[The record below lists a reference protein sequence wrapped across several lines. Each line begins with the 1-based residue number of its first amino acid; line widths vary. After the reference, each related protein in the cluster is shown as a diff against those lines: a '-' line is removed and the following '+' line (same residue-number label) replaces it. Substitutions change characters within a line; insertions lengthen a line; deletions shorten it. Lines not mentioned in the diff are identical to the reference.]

1 MVENS
6 EATLSIDGMTCSSC
20 SSSVE
25 SAIRNVE
32 GVTSVSVDIINGTA
46 TVEYDSKVLSDV
58 SEMVGTVSDTGF
70 GAELLTVRRASSGGS
85 ERIPAASA
93 TAAATT
99 TRRTARYA
107 LEGLT
112 CATCVESV
120 RNAVLGIRQDSIDAA
135 SVVVTLL
142 PDPILA
148 VDFDSAKLTEDDIA
162 EVVES
167 VGFGATLLS
176 STPTRGAD
184 AGASGSGDDA
194 MRERTL
200 YITVA
205 QNVQAARF
213 VFDKQDA
220 VLSAVVTEQL
230 GCGKR
235 TTTGGGRILQIRTR
249 RTKRRLDRSSS
260 MHDGADKEEDTHA
273 PAYSPGGTL
282 CVTYLDHQI
291 GIRTL
296 IDSLESD
303 SLVQSLG
310 GTGDMPPE
318 VVDALGYR
326 SKQRSSDKRRRME
339 IRRWRNEFVFA
350 LAFSLPVFCI
360 SMIFVRIPGRLSQA
374 FHSIAFKGVTWE
386 EFLTWLFATPVQFIS
401 GFRFYRDS
409 YYSLKTRRLGMS
421 FLIMMGTTAAYGY
434 SVAVVLYNAYQYNHG
449 LGDGS
454 RLMQAFESSSLLI
467 AFVLLGKYLESKA
480 KSRTSKAVS
489 SLAEMSPDVATLVGE
504 NGEQVPERSV
514 PVALLQ
520 QGDVLLVR
528 PGQKIPTDGVVKSG
542 YTSIDESM
550 LTGESMPVGK
560 GTGDNV
566 IGGTINLNGSIQ
578 MEATMLGEDTT
589 LAQIIRLVESA
600 QSSKAPIQE
609 VADRIASKFV
619 PFVLTFAIATFV
631 VWAALLNSG
640 AIDDVK
646 KTWPYQQ
653 QGFNDW
659 TLPLLFTISVLVIAC
674 PCALGLATPTAVM
687 VGTGVA
693 ARLGVLI
700 KGGEPLETAKR
711 VTAVVFDKTG
721 TLTEGRPVVQDILIL
736 STRCADLMNGH
747 GKKFA
752 EEEFHDNTMKSHLP
766 SPTSSSCC
774 STISD
779 DLTENS
785 GTTTNAVSKRT
796 RENILFFAACAEKGS
811 EHPLA
816 KAILAKAAE
825 YGIGDGLDRPLMQ
838 VEDFSAETGTGVSCT
853 VGGNAIH
860 IGNRRCLLT
869 NSIEASP
876 GTYDAME
883 FLESKGQTAIAVS
896 LNGRTEC
903 VIGMIDKEKDSAAL
917 TVNVLQ
923 EAMKIKTYMLTGDN
937 IRTASVIARDIGI
950 PPENII
956 AGVLP
961 EGKVDCVNR
970 LQQEG
975 LCVAMIGD
983 GVNDSP
989 ALAQADVGIA
999 VGAGTDV
1006 AIETAGIVL
1015 VNSKLTDVILAI
1027 DLARTIYRR
1036 IRLNLG
1042 FSLGYNTLGVP
1053 VAAGVLYPALHAALP
1068 PYMAALAMALSSISV
1083 LVSSLLLGRYKP
1095 PQFEKRY
1102 GRSLR
1107 AGALGLEE
1115 IDVVSPNLPHQAITV
1130 VVKCESMLQNL
1141 PCSCPPQDCNCTG
1154 CVQHGNCDVEE
1165 TPVSAFSDEIFYPG
1179 CQSSWG
1185 KECRCSPCQCPKS
1198 MTCVKHE
1205 TMKLADTSRSV

>member
-1 MVENS
+1 MVD
-6 EATLSIDGMTCSSC
+6 A
-20 SSSVE
+20 
-25 SAIRNVE
+25 
-32 GVTSVSVDIINGTA
+32 
-46 TVEYDSKVLSDV
+46 
-58 SEMVGTVSDTGF
+58 VSDIGF
-70 GAELLTVRRASSGGS
+70 DAELLTVRKASPGGG
-85 ERIPAASA
+85 RIPATSA
-93 TAAATT
+93 AAAAATWK
-99 TRRTARYA
+99 TARYA

-112 CATCVESV
+112 CTTCVESV
-120 RNAVLGIRQDSIDAA
+120 RNAVLGIHRRQQQQGFIDAS

-142 PDPILA
+142 PDPILT
-148 VDFDSAKLTEDDIA
+148 VDFDSAKLTEEDIA

-184 AGASGSGDDA
+184 AGASSGRDDV

-220 VLSAVVTEQL
+220 VLSAEVTEQL
-230 GCGKR
+230 GCE
-235 TTTGGGRILQIRTR
+235 TGTRGSGILPRRTR
-249 RTKRRLDRSSS
+249 IKRRLDSSS
-260 MHDGADKEEDTHA
+260 IIHDDADKGEDTHA
-273 PAYSPGGTL
+273 PLYSPGGTL

-310 GTGDMPPE
+310 GTGDKPLE
-318 VVDALGYR
+318 VIDALGYR

-339 IRRWRNEFVFA
+339 IRRWRNEFLFA

-360 SMIFVRIPGRLSQA
+360 SMIFVRIPGPLSQA

-449 LGDGS
+449 QGDGH

-520 QGDVLLVR
+520 RGDVCIVR

-542 YTSIDESM
+542 YTSTDESM

-578 MEATMLGEDTT
+578 MEVTTLGEDTT

-619 PFVLTFAIATFV
+619 PFVLTFAISTFV

-640 AIDDVK
+640 GIDDVK
-646 KTWPYQQ
+646 RTWPYQQ

-721 TLTEGRPVVQDILIL
+721 TLTEGRPIVEDILLL
-736 STRCADLMNGH
+736 STRCADLMNEN

-752 EEEFHDNTMKSHLP
+752 KEEWNDNTIKSHMP
-766 SPTSSSCC
+766 SSTSSCC
-774 STISD
+774 NTISD
-779 DLTENS
+779 DLTEDS
-785 GTTTNAVSKRT
+785 GTDTNAVSNRT

-825 YGIGDGLDRPLMQ
+825 YGIGDGLDRPLML

-876 GTYDAME
+876 GT
-883 FLESKGQTAIAVS
+883 L
-896 LNGRTEC
+896 RC
-903 VIGMIDKEKDSAAL
+903 H
-917 TVNVLQ
+917 
-923 EAMKIKTYMLTGDN
+923 
-937 IRTASVIARDIGI
+937 GI
-950 PPENII
+950 
-956 AGVLP
+956 
-961 EGKVDCVNR
+961 
-970 LQQEG
+970 
-975 LCVAMIGD
+975 
-983 GVNDSP
+983 S
-989 ALAQADVGIA
+989 
-999 VGAGTDV
+999 
-1006 AIETAGIVL
+1006 
-1015 VNSKLTDVILAI
+1015 
-1027 DLARTIYRR
+1027 
-1036 IRLNLG
+1036 
-1042 FSLGYNTLGVP
+1042 
-1053 VAAGVLYPALHAALP
+1053 
-1068 PYMAALAMALSSISV
+1068 
-1083 LVSSLLLGRYKP
+1083 
-1095 PQFEKRY
+1095 
-1102 GRSLR
+1102 
-1107 AGALGLEE
+1107 
-1115 IDVVSPNLPHQAITV
+1115 
-1130 VVKCESMLQNL
+1130 
-1141 PCSCPPQDCNCTG
+1141 
-1154 CVQHGNCDVEE
+1154 
-1165 TPVSAFSDEIFYPG
+1165 
-1179 CQSSWG
+1179 
-1185 KECRCSPCQCPKS
+1185 
-1198 MTCVKHE
+1198 
-1205 TMKLADTSRSV
+1205 